1 MATKL
6 GTPSQ
11 SAAHLLARVR
21 SRTAPRFSSGCGSI
35 DALLSPSTV
44 DESARL
50 GLAQGSVLELLGPP
64 GSGKTRTCLAL
75 ILNAR
80 FDAIATGEECEV
92 LVVGQ
97 SKSTLCELR
106 LTHAIDADGTLTP
119 QLITRTAIDFAGHNS
134 RRLQFLESRRRI

>member
-1 MATKL
+1 MKL

-11 SAAHLLARVR
+11 SAANLLARAR
-21 SRTAPRFSSGCGSI
+21 STTTLRFSSGCATI
-35 DALLSPSTV
+35 DALLSPPTA

-75 ILNAR
+75 VLNAR
-80 FDAIATGEECEV
+80 FDAVQTGEECEV

-97 SKSTLCELR
+97 S
-106 LTHAIDADGTLTP
+106 
-119 QLITRTAIDFAGHNS
+119 S
-134 RRLQFLESRRRI
+134 RRFWYCR